1 MQIPQ
6 FTNDDRR
13 LLQVGTKAEHLGI
26 RPSAY
31 YLFSKSGF
39 APALVLD
46 AKNQDVPVEL
56 WTLED
61 IVQALS

>member
-13 LLQVGTKAEHLGI
+13 LHKLVQKAEHLGI

-31 YLFSKSGF
+31 YLFSKIRLH
-39 APALVLD
+39 APLVLD